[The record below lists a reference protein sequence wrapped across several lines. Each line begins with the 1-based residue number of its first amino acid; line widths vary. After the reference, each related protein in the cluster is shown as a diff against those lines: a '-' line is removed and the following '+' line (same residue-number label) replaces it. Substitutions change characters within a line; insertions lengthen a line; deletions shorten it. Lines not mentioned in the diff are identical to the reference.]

1 MLAGHNDTNRLSA
14 NDNNCSLNDEY
25 NDRVSVP
32 TVVANDTVGCNESPN
47 AVVHLTYDIDYEDDD
62 DSIMQ
67 AATQLVIADSQR
79 RFSANEVEDDD
90 DNVHSL
96 NSFIVFDDPRY
107 GAENPP
113 EKLPQK
119 ETRAQ
124 KKERQEKWKNMKD
137 YGIIHRCKIARDIEM
152 YMLCKCCVADVLSG
166 VAPVNMDIKELGV
179 MVHSMTSSF
188 ACILT
193 IECRKNCIPSIS
205 SQPGG

>member
-1 MLAGHNDTNRLSA
+1 MQLYILPMI
-14 NDNNCSLNDEY
+14 L
-25 NDRVSVP
+25 
-32 TVVANDTVGCNESPN
+32 
-47 AVVHLTYDIDYEDDD
+47 
-62 DSIMQ
+62 IMK
-67 AATQLVIADSQR
+67 LVIADSQR

-90 DNVHSL
+90 DDVRSL

-137 YGIIHRCKIARDIEM
+137 YGIIHRRKIARDIET

-166 VAPVNMDIKELGV
+166 VAPANTDIKELGV
-179 MVHSMTSSF
+179 TVRSMTSSF

-193 IECRKNCIPSIS
+193 VECRKKLHSFNVEPTRRVIQSDNKEGS
-205 SQPGG
+205 TNVKKRG